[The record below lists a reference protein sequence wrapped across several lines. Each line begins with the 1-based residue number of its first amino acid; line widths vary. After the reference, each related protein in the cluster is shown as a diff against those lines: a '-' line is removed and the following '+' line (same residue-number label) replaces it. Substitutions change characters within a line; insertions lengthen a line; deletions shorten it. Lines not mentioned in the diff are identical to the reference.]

1 VLEFVSVSLGS
12 GRPSRCARCH
22 GGSPAASYRSAAE
35 IDGMIAEAARA
46 GEGRGCNVEFT
57 GPEPFGHPELP
68 ALVASAKR
76 HGVQRLRLDTDAVAL
91 SSPANAGGSIAA
103 GVRHVRFTVLG
114 GSAGL
119 HDALVGEPGALDATL
134 AGIRSFVSAAS
145 ELDEAVSVT
154 ATVPVCRHNVH
165 DLTPAVLAAVEAGA
179 EAVTLLLDDGGLDL
193 AVAVPWLSAACDTG
207 VVNASWVEVDGA
219 PFCLLPGY
227 ELHVADTVR
236 KRDGSKAAACRSCG
250 LDPVC
255 GGGPALASADTL
267 GDLAPPSGAA
277 DLLPKVAKARGVE
290 TS

>member
-1 VLEFVSVSLGS
+1 VLGFVSVLLGS
-12 GRPSRCARCH
+12 GRPPRCARCH
-22 GGSPAASYRSAAE
+22 GEAPAVSYLPATE
-35 IDGMIAEAARA
+35 IDGMISEAARA
-46 GEGRGCNVEFT
+46 GEGLGRNVEFT

-76 HGVQRLRLDTDAVAL
+76 HGVERVRLDTDAVAL
-91 SSPANAGGSIAA
+91 ASAANAGGSIAA

-119 HDALVGEPGALDATL
+119 HDALVGGPGALDATL
-134 AGIRSFVSAAS
+134 AGVRSYISAAT

-154 ATVPVCRHNVH
+154 AIVPVCRHNVH
-165 DLTPAVLAAVEAGA
+165 DLTLAVLAAVEAGA
-179 EAVTLLLDDGGLDL
+179 DSVTLLLDDGGLDL
-193 AVAVPWLSAACDTG
+193 AVAVPWITAACDTG
-207 VVNASWVEVDGA
+207 VVNAAWVEVEGA

-236 KRDGSKAAACRSCG
+236 RLDGSKVAVCRSCD

-267 GDLAPPSGAA
+267 GDLAPPSWAA
-277 DLLPKVAKARGVE
+277 ALLAKVAKARGVE